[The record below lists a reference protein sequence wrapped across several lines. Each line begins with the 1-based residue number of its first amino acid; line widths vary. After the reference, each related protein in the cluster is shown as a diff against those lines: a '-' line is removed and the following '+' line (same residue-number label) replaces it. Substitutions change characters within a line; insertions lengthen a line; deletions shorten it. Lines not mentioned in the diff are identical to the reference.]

1 MPSENRTSVF
11 SIDRRE
17 TDQHGTFDGGER
29 GRKSRLSNRLANQ
42 QGGTGFNVRRSTSDR
57 KNMLLSTHDALNGSA
72 AADLVSSGD
81 ESVGKGSVGNGKGK
95 KYGGHDRKK
104 RERREKYK
112 GVEAR
117 KMHAYESRNHT
128 ENINETTRRARKTR
142 SAGLRAHCGRAR
154 EHM

>member
-95 KYGGHDRKK
+95 KYGGK
-104 RERREKYK
+104 
-112 GVEAR
+112 
-117 KMHAYESRNHT
+117 
-128 ENINETTRRARKTR
+128 
-142 SAGLRAHCGRAR
+142 SALTPGRAAR
-154 EHM
+154 VSGASATSALSCNSGTTEGTVPSVPDEYSSKSEWTT